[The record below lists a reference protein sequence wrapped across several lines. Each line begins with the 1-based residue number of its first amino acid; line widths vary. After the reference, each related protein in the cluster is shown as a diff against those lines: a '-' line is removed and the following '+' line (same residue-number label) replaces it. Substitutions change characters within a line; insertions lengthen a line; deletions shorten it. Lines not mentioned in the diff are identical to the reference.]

1 MGNKSMLWFWLVGAG
16 AIVVDFIGFIVVFVA
31 VLTAVQSGV
40 TNPYA
45 ILYGSMFIWTVVIG
59 ILSTVQLI
67 MGIIHLV
74 FYSKKRIRER
84 FESWTCFIPAL
95 FRTRYYWFNNRS
107 SHKSVKF
114 I

>member
-40 TNPYA
+40 TTPYA

-74 FYSKKRIRER
+74 FYSKNEFASDSKVGH
-84 FESWTCFIPAL
+84 AL
-95 FRTRYYWFNNRS
+95 YQLFFGLGIIGLIVVLVINQ
-107 SHKSVKF
+107 
-114 I
+114 